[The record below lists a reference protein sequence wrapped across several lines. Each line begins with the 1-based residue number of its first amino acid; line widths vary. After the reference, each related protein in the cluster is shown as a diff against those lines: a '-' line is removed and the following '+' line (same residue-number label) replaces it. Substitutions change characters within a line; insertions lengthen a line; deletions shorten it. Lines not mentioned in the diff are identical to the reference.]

1 MRYIVCILSFLFI
14 LSSCRHST
22 SPENAILLSKADRI
36 MEQSPDS
43 ALSWLKKIRQPKQ
56 ELSSNDFALY
66 SLLLSQAYDKNNIEI
81 RSDSLIKNAVDYY
94 SGKKEYTRLGYSLFY
109 LSRSERNIGNAQG
122 QAEALLQSLSVAME
136 SKNFELLG
144 LIYSEKASI
153 YGGQN
158 QLDSMVSY
166 SQLSYNALKKT
177 KNIRNRA
184 IALFKIGYG
193 YYQQY
198 KFKNALIYYQ
208 YAEKQASLI
217 HDKLILSSIFRLTS
231 LAYYYLGNYPD
242 ALRYAHYSFQFS
254 DNYDHAKWMNIAAI
268 YMKINKIDSAKVYLH
283 KCLLNGYTT
292 PDCYQL
298 LQEIATKDKQYPL
311 ALAYAKKAYESQ
323 DSLTQQ
329 TLKTSFAGME
339 KKYNYERIAAENKS
353 LIIINQRNKIAVL
366 FLLLGFSC
374 IIVIVL
380 LWRYR
385 NKQIQLK
392 QHQEL
397 VEKEKENN
405 LLLQQ
410 QINMQNALIKNVE
423 HHKRTAIKR
432 LVPKSVDLSAD
443 SEDTNSDSLALYDEL
458 IASIDGLYN
467 GFSQRLKSSFPQLT
481 TTDILICCLLRAGFE
496 SGMIASVLDTQT
508 DSFNVRR
515 ARLRKKLK
523 IQHGANFTDFLAE
536 F

>member
-1 MRYIVCILSFLFI
+1 
-14 LSSCRHST
+14 
-22 SPENAILLSKADRI
+22 

-43 ALSWLKKIRQPKQ
+43 ALLWLKKIQQPKEQ
-56 ELSSNDFALY
+56 LSSKDFALY

-81 RSDSLIKNAVDYY
+81 RSDSLIQNAVDYF
-94 SGKKEYTRLGYSLFY
+94 SDKKDYTRLGYALFY
-109 LSRSERNIGNAQG
+109 RSRSERNIGNAQG
-122 QAEALLQSLSVAME
+122 QAEALLQAIPFAIKSHNY
-136 SKNFELLG
+136 KLLG
-144 LIYSEKASI
+144 FIYSKKASI
-153 YGGQN
+153 YGEQN
-158 QLDSMVSY
+158 QIDSMISY
-166 SQLSYNALKKT
+166 SKLALNALTRANDKK
-177 KNIRNRA
+177 NR
-184 IALFKIGYG
+184 IVTLLKIGYG
-193 YYQQY
+193 YYQLS
-198 KFKNALIYYQ
+198 KHNSSLLYYSM
-208 YAEKQASLI
+208 AEKEASFVN
-217 HDKLILSSIFRLTS
+217 DKLLLSSIHRLMS
-231 LAYYYLGNYPD
+231 LAYYD
-242 ALRYAHYSFQFS
+242 IE
-254 DNYDHAKWMNIAAI
+254 NYDTALSYAKRSLSISDLYDQAKWMNIAAI
-268 YMKINKIDSAKVYLH
+268 YIKFNKTDSSKIYLH
-283 KCLLNGYTT
+283 KCLSNGYTT
-292 PDCYQL
+292 PDCYKL
-298 LQEIATKDKQYPL
+298 LQEIATKEKQYPL
-311 ALAYAKKAYESQ
+311 ALSYAQKAYESQ

-353 LIIINQRNKIAVL
+353 LIIVNQRNKIAVL

-410 QINMQNALIKNVE
+410 QINMQNALLKNVE

-432 LVPKSVDLSAD
+432 LVPNSIDFSAD
-443 SEDTNSDSLALYDEL
+443 SDDATSDSLVLYDEL
-458 IASIDGLYN
+458 ISSIDGLYN
-467 GFSQRLKSSFPQLT
+467 GFSKRLKSNFPQLT

-523 IQHGANFTDFLAE
+523 IQHGVNFSDFLAE

>member
-1 MRYIVCILSFLFI
+1 MRYLVCILSFLFV

-22 SPENAILLSKADRI
+22 LPENAILLSKADRI

-56 ELSSNDFALY
+56 ELSSHDFALY

-158 QLDSMVSY
+158 QLDSMISY
-166 SQLSYNALKKT
+166 SQLSYNALKRT
-177 KNIRNRA
+177 MNIRNRA

-193 YYQQY
+193 YYQQN
-198 KFKNALIYYQ
+198 KFQNALTYYKSS
-208 YAEKQASLI
+208 EKEATIIQ
-217 HDKLILSSIFRLTS
+217 DKTILSSIFRLTS
-231 LAYYYLGNYPD
+231 LTFYYLHNYSD
-242 ALRYAHYSFQFS
+242 ALLYARYSFRFS
-254 DNYDHAKWMNIAAI
+254 DPYDRAKWMNIAAI
-268 YMKINKIDSAKVYLH
+268 YIKTNELDSAKFYLRN
-283 KCLLNGYTT
+283 CISSGYTT
-292 PDCYQL
+292 PECYQL
-298 LQEIATKDKQYPL
+298 LQEIATKEKQYPL
-311 ALAYAKKAYESQ
+311 ALSYAQKAYASQ

-432 LVPKSVDLSAD
+432 LVPKSVDFSAD

-467 GFSQRLKSSFPQLT
+467 GFSQRLKTSFPQLT

-523 IQHGANFTDFLAE
+523 IQHGANFADFLAE